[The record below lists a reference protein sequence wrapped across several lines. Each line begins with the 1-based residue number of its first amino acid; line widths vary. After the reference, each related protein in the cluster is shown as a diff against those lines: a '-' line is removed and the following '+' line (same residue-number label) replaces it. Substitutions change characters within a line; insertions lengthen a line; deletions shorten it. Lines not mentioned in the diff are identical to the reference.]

1 MPDYIY
7 EKSNRSHP
15 GITVMQNGDRN
26 AFPIATFIDNLN
38 GINNMLNGESE
49 FYTLVTTGVTNRE
62 QLNSLITVTKNFL
75 DQTELLINL
84 KNLGEKVHVPDFEYF
99 TAEFDRIM
107 RTTKSNS
114 TGRISN
120 AQELYKS
127 VSSVLQDCVE
137 KNTERGVK
145 RGLISKNFNKA

>member
-1 MPDYIY
+1 
-7 EKSNRSHP
+7 
-15 GITVMQNGDRN
+15 MQNGDRN

-99 TAEFDRIM
+99 TAEQQNP
-107 RTTKSNS
+107 T
-114 TGRISN
+114 
-120 AQELYKS
+120 AQEEFQTHRNFTNPCRLFCKI
-127 VSSVLQDCVE
+127 VLRKTPKEV
-137 KNTERGVK
+137 
-145 RGLISKNFNKA
+145 